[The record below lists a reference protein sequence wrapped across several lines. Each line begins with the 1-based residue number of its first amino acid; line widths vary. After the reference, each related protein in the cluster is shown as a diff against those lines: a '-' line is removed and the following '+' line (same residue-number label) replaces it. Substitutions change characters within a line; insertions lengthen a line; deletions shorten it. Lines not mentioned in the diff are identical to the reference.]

1 MLRAWEGRSKKE
13 EWQALSKVSEVGE
26 VNMVKEQLWLK
37 PRKGAVAQDEVSKE
51 GKGWVTQGPAD
62 QGKHSG
68 LFCEVDPKEN
78 TKCPEGRTKFH
89 PE

>member
-1 MLRAWEGRSKKE
+1 M
-13 EWQALSKVSEVGE
+13 
-26 VNMVKEQLWLK
+26 
-37 PRKGAVAQDEVSKE
+37 AQDEVSKE

-68 LFCEVDPKEN
+68 LFSEVDPEEN
-78 TKCPEGRTKFH
+78 TECPEGRTKFH